1 MSDFADGSIVGVA
14 DVVWVRGA
22 QAAAA
27 APTLLVEVPHG
38 ADRLKDFERLRALL
52 VGDLP
57 DDLVAYFLVNTD
69 VGAWDLGLAVARQLV
84 AAEPTRVVVL
94 VRSRIARTFVDCNRL
109 ADAPQGDLAAGG
121 LTAGLAPYIRHPDDQ
136 SLLLDLHRQYLA
148 LVDHWVARVCRA
160 DGLVLVPHSYAPR
173 SVGIDV
179 IDDDIGP
186 RLRACWSAE
195 QVERWPLRA
204 PVDLITRTGDGR
216 QWSPAGLVEQV
227 IVAYRELG
235 VQAVEG
241 GTYSLHP
248 STVAYATSLRH
259 PGRLLCLEVRRD
271 LLVQAW
277 TPFAEMQ
284 ADPAAVERLAAPLV
298 EGLCMVYASR

>member
-1 MSDFADGSIVGVA
+1 MRDSTFTSIAGVA
-14 DVVWVRGA
+14 DVAWVRGA
-22 QAAAA
+22 RAADA

-38 ADRLKDFERLRALL
+38 ADRLSDFERLRARL

-69 VGAWDLGLAVARQLV
+69 VGAWDLGCAVAQKLV
-84 AAEPTRVVVL
+84 EAEPERAVVL

-121 LTAGLAPYIRHPDDQ
+121 MTAGLAPYVRHPDDQ
-136 SLLLDLHRQYLA
+136 RLLLDLHRHYLA
-148 LVDHWVARVCRA
+148 LVDRCVAAVCGA
-160 DGLVLVPHSYAPR
+160 GGLVLVPHSYAPR
-173 SVGIDV
+173 SVGIDA
-179 IDDDIGP
+179 IDDEIGP

-204 PVDLITRTGDGR
+204 PVDLITRTADGR
-216 QWSPAGLVEQV
+216 QWSPPGLAEQV
-227 IVAYRELG
+227 IAAYRDLG
-235 VQAVEG
+235 VEAVDG

-248 STVAYATSLRH
+248 STVACATSLRN

-271 LLVQAW
+271 LLVERW

-284 ADPAAVERLAAPLV
+284 ADAAAVARLAGPLV
-298 EGLCMVYASR
+298 EGLRAVYAGG